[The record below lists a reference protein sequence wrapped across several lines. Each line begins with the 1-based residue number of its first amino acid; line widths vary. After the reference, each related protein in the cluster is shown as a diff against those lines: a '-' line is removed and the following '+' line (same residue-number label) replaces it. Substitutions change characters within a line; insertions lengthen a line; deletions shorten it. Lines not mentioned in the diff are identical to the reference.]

1 MLIVVIMLKVI
12 EQNNVLIVRN
22 GCVRLVIPNTLTR

>member
-1 MLIVVIMLKVI
+1 MLIADTMLKVI

-22 GCVRLVIPNTLTR
+22 GCVRLVILNTLTR